1 MSQKILFQNQQK
13 EFGSLLQLND
23 RLRGILWNISDI
35 NVSTIIVV
43 GDQSHGKTSV
53 IERLTAISLPRGN

>member
-35 NVSTIIVV
+35 NVCTIIVV
-43 GDQSHGKTSV
+43 GD
-53 IERLTAISLPRGN
+53 